1 MIWNPSTHQ
10 HLAGPGEHRKPW
22 GSSWRYPIT
31 VNGAILNWGVPGT
44 SAYCGCK
51 GTPREHGQ
59 VWDMVK
65 TVLQPAGL
73 LQSQLMVSNHSWSSQ
88 GTAVLTAQG
97 TPCVTATHGICHFHT
112 HTLWG
117 PSLEA
122 SLWVQLKNR
131 RPVIVKWCMKTHL
144 CSENLSSHPVICS
157 PFPSVTS
164 KDHIFISI
172 SIFRTHALFSLFFF
186 YFFKHSCLLYLYLRY
201 MWYEGL
207 ILNIYSLRSVCGI
220 YSNLLYIIAWFW
232 LYMTINLLEFIAL
245 WLICFHDVLAFNL
258 WILWRVYWGW
268 ISHFSFHLHFLFKSL
283 YL

>member
-1 MIWNPSTHQ
+1 
-10 HLAGPGEHRKPW
+10 
-22 GSSWRYPIT
+22 
-31 VNGAILNWGVPGT
+31 
-44 SAYCGCK
+44 
-51 GTPREHGQ
+51 
-59 VWDMVK
+59 
-65 TVLQPAGL
+65 
-73 LQSQLMVSNHSWSSQ
+73 
-88 GTAVLTAQG
+88 
-97 TPCVTATHGICHFHT
+97 
-112 HTLWG
+112 
-117 PSLEA
+117 
-122 SLWVQLKNR
+122 
-131 RPVIVKWCMKTHL
+131 MKTHL